1 MCVCG
6 QTGSNADDE
15 SAQRSDIEVG
25 DDASAERCEQAPTN
39 PSSSAG
45 NSPSK
50 LDSEAASDG
59 ATRPSEGGTF
69 QVQGVSSGSASGH
82 AFPIKAPPPEPT
94 MRTKIL
100 ALKEEQRKLRAENKI
115 KTKEIRNAQRR
126 SNRLKSK
133 VGSLTDDDLNE
144 VLRMRAEAKAQALA
158 LVRPNTKASAKD
170 MRSPQTSLK
179 RSSSFISEESQI

>member
-1 MCVCG
+1 M
-6 QTGSNADDE
+6 
-15 SAQRSDIEVG
+15 
-25 DDASAERCEQAPTN
+25 
-39 PSSSAG
+39 
-45 NSPSK
+45 
-50 LDSEAASDG
+50 
-59 ATRPSEGGTF
+59 
-69 QVQGVSSGSASGH
+69 
-82 AFPIKAPPPEPT
+82 
-94 MRTKIL
+94 
-100 ALKEEQRKLRAENKI
+100 ALKEAQRKLREENKI

-133 VGSLTDDDLNE
+133 VGGLTDDDLNA